1 VGASYLEMVAAHM
14 SGSQAELISAAAD
27 GDEGA
32 FDTLVGPLIEP
43 GYKLAT
49 VMLRD
54 TEEARDVVQEACL
67 IAWRKLVHLRTEGGL
82 RPWFLAIVA
91 NQCRTRRR
99 TRWWS
104 VIRLPS
110 IRVEPGLLPSDFGSD
125 LDLDRELRKLSA
137 TERAA
142 LLLFFYMDLP
152 LVEVARVLKVS
163 PHAAKSRVHRAVVK
177 LRISMV
183 EVSR

>member
-1 VGASYLEMVAAHM
+1 
-14 SGSQAELISAAAD
+14 LISAAAG

-32 FDTLVGPLIEP
+32 FDALVGPLIEP
-43 GYKLAT
+43 GYKLAA

-54 TEEARDVVQEACL
+54 AEEARDAVQEACI
-67 IAWRKLVHLRTEGGL
+67 IAWKKLGQLRTEGGL
-82 RPWFLAIVA
+82 RPWFLAIVS

-99 TRWWS
+99 MRWWS
-104 VIRLPS
+104 VITLPS
-110 IRVEPGLLPSDFGSD
+110 IRAESDSSRSDLDSD
-125 LDLDRELRKLSA
+125 LDLARELRKLSA

-177 LRISMV
+177 LRMSMV
-183 EVSR
+183 EVPQ

>member
-1 VGASYLEMVAAHM
+1 MVTAVLP
-14 SGSQAELISAAAD
+14 SSQADLISAAAG

-32 FDTLVGPLIEP
+32 FDVLIGPLIEP
-43 GYKLAT
+43 GYKLAA
-49 VMLRD
+49 VMLRN
-54 TEEARDVVQEACL
+54 TEEARDAVQDSCL
-67 IAWRKLVHLRTEGGL
+67 IAWKKLKQLRTEGGL

-99 TRWWS
+99 LRWWA
-104 VIRLPS
+104 VMTLPS
-110 IRVEPGLLPSDFGSD
+110 IRQGPYMAHHDLDSD

-152 LVEVARVLKVS
+152 LVEVARILKVS

-177 LRISMV
+177 LRLSMA
-183 EVSR
+183 EVPQ

>member
-1 VGASYLEMVAAHM
+1 MGASYLEMVSTVVRSSEAD
-14 SGSQAELISAAAD
+14 LISAAAG
-27 GDEGA
+27 GDQAA
-32 FDTLVGPLIEP
+32 FDAVVGPLIEP
-43 GYKLAT
+43 GYKLAC
-49 VMLRD
+49 VMLSD
-54 TEEARDVVQEACL
+54 TDEARDVVQEACL
-67 IAWRKLVHLRTEGGL
+67 IAWRKLRQLRREGGL

-91 NQCRTRRR
+91 NRCRTRRR

-104 VIRLPS
+104 VITLPS
-110 IRVEPGLLPSDFGSD
+110 IRVEPDSSHGDFDSG

-137 TERAA
+137 TERTA

-177 LRISMV
+177 LRMTMV
-183 EVSR
+183 EVPQ

>member
-1 VGASYLEMVAAHM
+1 MGASYLEMVTADI
-14 SGSQAELISAAAD
+14 SRSQAQLISAAAG

-32 FDTLVGPLIEP
+32 FDALVGPLVEP
-43 GYKLAT
+43 GYKLAA

-54 TEEARDVVQEACL
+54 TEEAQDVVQEACL
-67 IAWRKLVHLRTEGGL
+67 IAWTKLAQVRTEGGL

-91 NQCRTRRR
+91 NRCRSRRR
-99 TRWWS
+99 TRWWA
-104 VIRLPS
+104 VITLPS
-110 IRVEPGLLPSDFGSD
+110 IRVGPDLSHGDLDSD

-177 LRISMV
+177 LRMSMA
-183 EVSR
+183 EVPQ

>member
-1 VGASYLEMVAAHM
+1 
-14 SGSQAELISAAAD
+14 
-27 GDEGA
+27 
-32 FDTLVGPLIEP
+32 LIEP
-43 GYKLAT
+43 GYKLAA

-54 TEEARDVVQEACL
+54 ADEARDAVQEACL
-67 IAWRKLVHLRTEGGL
+67 IAWRKLAQLRTEGGL
-82 RPWFLAIVA
+82 RPWFLAVVA

-110 IRVEPGLLPSDFGSD
+110 IRVEPALLHGDLGSD

-177 LRISMV
+177 LRMTMV
-183 EVSR
+183 EVPQ

>member
-1 VGASYLEMVAAHM
+1 VGASYLGMVTAHM
-14 SGSQAELISAAAD
+14 SRSQADLVSAATS

-32 FDTLVGPLIEP
+32 FDALVGLLIEP

-54 TEEARDVVQEACL
+54 SEEARDVVQEACL
-67 IAWRKLVHLRTEGGL
+67 IAWRKLAHLRTEGGL
-82 RPWFLAIVA
+82 RPWFLTIVA

-99 TRWWS
+99 MRWWS
-104 VIRLPS
+104 VITLPAIRLEPES
-110 IRVEPGLLPSDFGSD
+110 RGDVESD

-152 LVEVARVLKVS
+152 LVEVARVLRIS

-183 EVSR
+183 EVPL

>member
-1 VGASYLEMVAAHM
+1 MVTAVLPSA
-14 SGSQAELISAAAD
+14 QADLISAVAD

-32 FDTLVGPLIEP
+32 FDVLVGPLIEP
-43 GYKLAT
+43 GYKLAA

-67 IAWRKLVHLRTEGGL
+67 IAWRKLKHLRTEGGL

-91 NQCRTRRR
+91 NQCRTHRR

-104 VIRLPS
+104 VMTLPS
-110 IRVEPGLLPSDFGSD
+110 IRLGPHMSHNDLDSD

-142 LLLFFYMDLP
+142 LLLFFYLDLP
-152 LVEVARVLKVS
+152 LAEVARVLNVS
-163 PHAAKSRVHRAVVK
+163 PQAAKSRVHRAVVK
-177 LRISMV
+177 LRISMA
-183 EVSR
+183 EVPR

>member
-1 VGASYLEMVAAHM
+1 VGASYLEMVTADT
-14 SGSQAELISAAAD
+14 SRSQAELISAAAG

-54 TEEARDVVQEACL
+54 SEEARDVVQEACL

-104 VIRLPS
+104 VITVPAIRL
-110 IRVEPGLLPSDFGSD
+110 EPDLFRGDVDSD

-183 EVSR
+183 EVSQ

>member
-1 VGASYLEMVAAHM
+1 MGASYLEKVSTVVH
-14 SGSQAELISAAAD
+14 GSEADLILAAAG

-32 FDTLVGPLIEP
+32 FDALVGPLIEP
-43 GYKLAT
+43 GYKLAA

-54 TEEARDVVQEACL
+54 ADEARDAVQEACL
-67 IAWRKLVHLRTEGGL
+67 IAWRKLAQIRTKGGL
-82 RPWFLAIVA
+82 RPWFLAVVA
-91 NQCRTRRR
+91 NRCRSRLR

-110 IRVEPGLLPSDFGSD
+110 VRAEPAFLHGDLGSD

-137 TERAA
+137 AERAA

-177 LRISMV
+177 LRMSMV
-183 EVSR
+183 EVSQ